1 MSRVRRIEIPCLV
14 LLMIGLAASLPGC
27 NGVVLSAEY
36 SKLLD
41 QTADLSAETARRAQA
56 GTLPAGDMRDAL
68 IWQAYVWRQFKHGH
82 DGTKADALPEVPEVD
97 TPPATQPTNLT
108 DLAPAPS

>member
-41 QTADLSAETARRAQA
+41 DTADLSAETARRANA
-56 GTLPAGDMRDAL
+56 GTLEIELMTAALAKQARTWYEFQCGRDGVKPDPTLPNISATPTPLLNLVPA
-68 IWQAYVWRQFKHGH
+68 
-82 DGTKADALPEVPEVD
+82 
-97 TPPATQPTNLT
+97 ATGPK
-108 DLAPAPS
+108 